1 MVFSLHT
8 NKRTLVSSRFL
19 SDYPIARQDIGTH
32 HVRMSH
38 TERIAKV
45 FALFEGGCQA
55 EPVDLVLDTL
65 DDNNGNYAEYHHELY
80 KNNK

>member
-1 MVFSLHT
+1 
-8 NKRTLVSSRFL
+8 
-19 SDYPIARQDIGTH
+19 
-32 HVRMSH
+32 MSH